1 MKNSLSKKETSVI
14 ELLQKVKVSI
24 KTEMTGK
31 LSVSPITVIRALKKY
46 GYYSS
51 YNYNASYYTLI
62 DIPRFNEYGLWN
74 YGKVGFSKYLT
85 INETIRTLINQ
96 SETGYTTSE
105 MNQLLGTNA
114 KNILSRL
121 RKQDRLTKF
130 YLGHQAVYLS
140 IDPDRNAAQ
149 KESRKNHSLLQLEQ
163 SQKRRWEGGMLP
175 QGIDAMTVIP
185 VLTGIIRKP
194 HISIASLSM
203 SLQAQKVKVTA
214 EEIRN
219 IISFYGLEKKT
230 VR

>member
-1 MKNSLSKKETSVI
+1 MKNSLSKKEQSVI
-14 ELLQKVKVSI
+14 EFLQEVKVSI
-24 KTEMTGK
+24 KTEMTDE
-31 LSVSPITVIRALKKY
+31 LNVSPITVTRALKKY

-62 DIPRFNEYGLWN
+62 DIPKFNEYGLWN

-85 INETIRTLINQ
+85 INETIITLINQ
-96 SETGYTTSE
+96 SESGYTTSE

-114 KNILSRL
+114 KNLLSRL
-121 RKQDRLTKF
+121 RKQDRLAKF
-130 YLGHQAVYLS
+130 YIGHQAVYLS
-140 IDPDRNAAQ
+140 TDSVRNAAQ
-149 KESRKNHSLLQLEQ
+149 KESRNNQRLSLLEQ
-163 SQKRRWEGGMLP
+163 SQKSHGEGGMLP
-175 QGIDAMTVIP
+175 PGIDAMTVIP
-185 VLTGIIRKP
+185 VLTGMIRKP

-203 SLQAQKVKVTA
+203 SLQAEDLKVTA